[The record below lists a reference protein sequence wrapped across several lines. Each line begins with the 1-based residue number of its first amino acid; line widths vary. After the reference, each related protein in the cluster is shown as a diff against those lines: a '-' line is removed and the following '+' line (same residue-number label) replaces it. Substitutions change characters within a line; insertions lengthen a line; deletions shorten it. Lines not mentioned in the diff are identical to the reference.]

1 MRART
6 IRTSHA
12 KNTTKPGIA
21 YPAMRLVAMVASYPP
36 TPELIGKKVP
46 EVDGCSAKRA
56 SARSSH
62 SGRALGVVR
71 VAGGAHAGSLLDVF
85 LHDLRG
91 CGRRII
97 DYRAVLPGRPVVRG
111 QVRNRLTGRRAQRQ
125 IPRLVAVAFVG
136 GGTRVKHD
144 ARGEAGFVDL
154 AHDGAARAPPQGSS
168 GGAASLADG
177 AGGGAGPPRPLP

>member
-1 MRART
+1 MRGRT

-46 EVDGCSAKRA
+46 EVDGCPAKRA

-97 DYRAVLPGRPVVRG
+97 DYRAVRPGRPVVRG
-111 QVRNRLTGRRAQRQ
+111 QVRNRLTGRRAHRQ

-136 GGTRVKHD
+136 GGTRVKHG
-144 ARGEAGFVDL
+144 ARGGGVRRP
-154 AHDGAARAPPQGSS
+154 GPQPRR
-168 GGAASLADG
+168 
-177 AGGGAGPPRPLP
+177 AGPSPGS

>member
-1 MRART
+1 MRARR

-91 CGRRII
+91 CGRRSIA
-97 DYRAVLPGRPVVRG
+97 YRAAPPGGPGARA
-111 QVRNRLTGRRAQRQ
+111 QVRTRLTVRRAPRQ
-125 IPRLVAVAFVG
+125 SPR
-136 GGTRVKHD
+136 
-144 ARGEAGFVDL
+144 RG
-154 AHDGAARAPPQGSS
+154 
-168 GGAASLADG
+168 
-177 AGGGAGPPRPLP
+177 